1 MKRYVIIGNGA
12 AAAGCI
18 EGIRSADPEWPIT
31 VVSEELRPAYC
42 RPLIS
47 YYLEGKAAPEKM
59 NYRPADFYEK
69 SGCRVLYGKKAVSV
83 DPAAKTVTLDDGTAL
98 PYDTLCVAAG
108 SAPFVPPFEG
118 LDTVPEKYTFMTM
131 DDALA
136 LERATE
142 TPKDVLIVGAG
153 LIGLKCAEG
162 IYGRVKSITVCDLA
176 DRVLSSILDA
186 EGAAAVQAH
195 LEQHGLR
202 FLLGDTV
209 ARFDGQTAYMK
220 NGGKVKFDV
229 LVLAV
234 GVKPNAAPVKN
245 AGGEV
250 GRGISVNERME
261 TSLPGVYAAG
271 DCAEGEDL
279 SCGQRRV
286 LAIMPNACL
295 QGRTAGVNMAGGE
308 ATFDNAIPMNA
319 IGFFGLHI
327 MTAGSYTGE
336 VFAEATENGSKK
348 FFTQDGLLKG
358 FILIGET
365 QRAGLYTS
373 LIRNRTPLSGID
385 FDLLRQAATSAAFSA
400 PARADMFGKVV

>member
-18 EGIRSADPEWPIT
+18 EGIRSVDPDGSIT
-31 VVSEELRPAYC
+31 VVSEEPRPAYC

-59 NYRPADFYEK
+59 NYRPDDFYDK
-69 SGCRVLYGKKAVSV
+69 TGCRVLYGKKAVSI
-83 DPAAKTVTLDDGTAL
+83 DPAAKTVTLDDGETL
-98 PYDTLCVAAG
+98 PYDAVCVAAG

-118 LDTVPEKYTFMTM
+118 LDTVPDRYTFMTM

-136 LERATE
+136 LEKATE

-162 IYGRVKSITVCDLA
+162 LYGRAKRITVCDLA
-176 DRVLSSILDA
+176 DRVLSSILDDD
-186 EGAAAVQAH
+186 GAKTVQTY

-202 FLLGDTV
+202 FLPGNTV

-220 NGGKVKFDV
+220 NGETVDFDV

-234 GVKPNAAPVKN
+234 GVKPNAALVKEI
-245 AGGEV
+245 GGEV
-250 GRGISVNERME
+250 GRGIVVNERME
-261 TSLPGVYAAG
+261 TSVPGVYAAG

-286 LAIMPNACL
+286 LAIMPNAYL

-308 ATFDNAIPMNA
+308 ARFNNAIPMNA
-319 IGFFGLHI
+319 VGFFGLHV

-336 VFAEATENGSKK
+336 VFAETTETGSKK

-373 LIRNRTPLSGID
+373 LIRNQTPLSGID

-400 PARADMFGKVV
+400 SARADMFGKVV

>member
-1 MKRYVIIGNGA
+1 MKRYVIIGNGT

-18 EGIRSADPEWPIT
+18 EGIRSVDQDGPVT
-31 VVSEELRPAYC
+31 VVSQEPRPAYC

-47 YYLEGKAAPEKM
+47 YYLEGKAAPERM
-59 NYRPADFYEK
+59 NYRPADFYDET
-69 SGCRVLYGKKAVSV
+69 GCRVLYGQKAVSV
-83 DPAAKTVTLDDGTAL
+83 DPAAKTVTLDDGEAL
-98 PYDTLCVAAG
+98 PYDALCVAAG

-118 LDTVPEKYTFMTM
+118 LDTVKEKYTFMTM

-136 LERATE
+136 LEKATE

-162 IYGRVKSITVCDLA
+162 VYGRAKSITVCDLA
-176 DRVLSSILDA
+176 DRVLSSILDE
-186 EGAAAVQAH
+186 EGAKTVQAH

-202 FLLGDTV
+202 FLLGNTV
-209 ARFDGQTAYMK
+209 ARFDGQKAYMK
-220 NGGKVKFDV
+220 NGEAVDFDV

-234 GVKPNAAPVKN
+234 GVKPNAALVKD
-245 AGGEV
+245 AGGAV
-250 GRGISVNERME
+250 GRGISVNGRME
-261 TSLPGVYAAG
+261 TSISGVYAAG

-295 QGRTAGVNMAGGE
+295 QGRTAGVNMAGGTAE
-308 ATFDNAIPMNA
+308 FDKAIPMNA

-336 VFAEATENGSKK
+336 VFEEKTDGGSKK

-373 LIRNRTPLSGID
+373 LIRNRTPLSDID
-385 FDLLRQAATSAAFSA
+385 FELLRQAATSAAFSA
-400 PARADMFGKVV
+400 PTRADMFGKVV

>member
-1 MKRYVIIGNGA
+1 MKRYVIIGNGV

-18 EGIRSADPEWPIT
+18 EGIRSADAEGAVT
-31 VVSEELRPAYC
+31 VVSEEPRPVYC

-47 YYLEGKAAPEKM
+47 YYLEGKAASEKM
-59 NYRPADFYEK
+59 NYRPEDFYERMD
-69 SGCRVLYGKKAVSV
+69 CRVLYGKKAVSV
-83 DPAAKTVTLDDGTAL
+83 DPAEKTVTLDDGAAL
-98 PYDTLCVAAG
+98 PYDALCVAAG

-136 LERATE
+136 LEQATQ
-142 TPKDVLIVGAG
+142 TPRDVLIVGAG

-162 IYGRVKSITVCDLA
+162 IYGRAKSITVCDLA
-176 DRVLSSILDA
+176 DRVLSSILDE
-186 EGAAAVQAH
+186 EGAKTVQAH
-195 LEQHGLR
+195 LEQYGLR

-209 ARFDGQTAYMK
+209 ARFDGQTACMK
-220 NGGKVKFDV
+220 NGGTVAFDV

-234 GVKPNAAPVKN
+234 GVRANAALVKD
-245 AGGEV
+245 ACGAA

-286 LAIMPNACL
+286 LAIMPNAYL
-295 QGRTAGVNMAGGE
+295 QGHTAGVNMAGG
-308 ATFDNAIPMNA
+308 AAAFDNAIPMNA

-336 VFAEATENGSKK
+336 TFAEQTEGGSKK

-373 LIRNRTPLSGID
+373 LIRNQTPLSDID
-385 FDLLRQAATSAAFSA
+385 FALLRQAATSAAFSA
-400 PARADMFGKVV
+400 PTRADMFGKVV

>member
-1 MKRYVIIGNGA
+1 MKRYVIIGNGV

-18 EGIRSADPEWPIT
+18 EGVRSVDPEGPIT
-31 VVSEELRPAYC
+31 VVSAEPRPAYC

-59 NYRPADFYEK
+59 NYRPDDFYDRT
-69 SGCRVLYGKKAVSV
+69 GCRVLYGKKAVSIN
-83 DPAAKTVTLDDGTAL
+83 PAAKTVTLDDGEAL
-98 PYDTLCVAAG
+98 PYDALCMAAG

-136 LERATE
+136 LEQATE

-162 IYGRVKSITVCDLA
+162 LSGRVKSITVCDLA
-176 DRVLSSILDA
+176 DRVLSSILD
-186 EGAAAVQAH
+186 EDGAKTVQTH

-209 ARFDGQTAYMK
+209 VRFDGRTAHMK
-220 NGGKVKFDV
+220 NGGTLSFDV

-234 GVKPNAAPVKN
+234 GVKPNAALVKD

-250 GRGISVNERME
+250 GRGIAVNERME
-261 TSLPGVYAAG
+261 TSLPDVYAAG

-279 SCGQRRV
+279 SCGRRRV

-295 QGRTAGVNMAGGE
+295 QGRTAGVNMAGGN
-308 ATFDNAIPMNA
+308 ASFQNAIPMNA
-319 IGFFGLHI
+319 IGFFGLHV

-336 VFAEATENGSKK
+336 VFAEITETGSKK

-365 QRAGLYTS
+365 QRAGLYTA
-373 LIRNRTPLSGID
+373 LIRNRTPLADID
-385 FDLLRQAATSAAFSA
+385 FALLRQTATSAAFSA
-400 PARADMFGKVV
+400 SARADMFGKVV